1 MSTRRLW
8 KSIGTAV
15 LALGLLHSSAGAAD
29 LSKPAFVTAADKIC
43 AASNKKIEAAALT
56 AFASLG
62 PNDQPSPAHLKAFAV
77 KAVPLLLAQV
87 KDLRKLSPPKA
98 DKAAIKKLFDG
109 VEVAANKIKKDPQEI
124 LSDNLFSSLDKQAKV
139 YGFKVCGD

>member
-8 KSIGTAV
+8 KRTGTAV
-15 LALGLLHSSAGAAD
+15 VALGLLHGSAGAAD

-43 AASNKKIEAAALT
+43 GASNKKVEAAALK

-62 PNDQPSPAHLKAFAV
+62 PDDQPSPAHLKAFAV

-109 VEVAANKIKKDPQEI
+109 VEAAANKVGKDPQLI
-124 LSDNLFSSLDKQAKV
+124 LDENLFSRLDK
-139 YGFKVCGD
+139 